1 MIREQ
6 VFQLMPL
13 VARFTGVSL
22 LIAISLYIIF
32 PFGAGH
38 SFMLITFI
46 CQGVNNSPSLRSPT
60 ASSAMFTLADIDPK
74 RMKTESLISLSF
86 SDSGRVRVVLKTTDV
101 DENDQRFKNMSG
113 LSYRNNSRSQ
123 W

>member
-22 LIAISLYIIF
+22 LIAIPLYIIF

-38 SFMLITFI
+38 SFMLITLI

-60 ASSAMFTLADIDPK
+60 ASNAMFTLADIDPK
-74 RMKTESLISLSF
+74 RVKTESLISLSF
-86 SDSGRVRVVLKTTDV
+86 SDSGRVRVALKTTNV

>member
-1 MIREQ
+1 
-6 VFQLMPL
+6 
-13 VARFTGVSL
+13 
-22 LIAISLYIIF
+22 
-32 PFGAGH
+32 
-38 SFMLITFI
+38 MLITLI

>member
-22 LIAISLYIIF
+22 LIAIPLYIIF
-32 PFGAGH
+32 P
-38 SFMLITFI
+38 
-46 CQGVNNSPSLRSPT
+46 SPT

>member
-38 SFMLITFI
+38 SFMLITLI

-60 ASSAMFTLADIDPK
+60 ASNTMFTLADIDPK